1 MIGFLILMILL
12 IVGIVLSFFS
22 KRSKGAK
29 IASMVIITPCAIL
42 LIILGLTMIGLI
54 PPLPF
59 TTPLLPQYPDPGFP
73 LGPTAN
79 LFVELPP

>member
-12 IVGIVLSFFS
+12 LVGIVLSFFS
-22 KRSKGAK
+22 KRSRGAK

-59 TTPLLPQYPDPGFP
+59 TAPLLPQYPDPGFP
-73 LGPTAN
+73 LGPFSN
-79 LFVELPP
+79 PFEVGP